1 MNQQRLFLTILNV
14 SALVCFTVLAVHFDK
29 WWIVM
34 FALLFMF
41 KETKE

>member
-1 MNQQRLFLTILNV
+1 MKQQRLLLTILNV
-14 SALVCFTVLAVHFDK
+14 SALVCFTVLAIYFGR

-41 KETKE
+41 TETKD